1 LALCVALDR
10 AEPRVLG
17 HQLGAGADRPGSL
30 VAAWGADRFA
40 ALGGDRPD
48 HGGDRPQRAVER
60 AGGGEAVTPLA
71 VVLVLISQFA
81 QVGGQ
86 VLLKRG
92 MSEVGKTPRR
102 TGPVLWGL
110 GGGIA
115 LLTAWFGLWMGLM
128 QKLDL
133 SLLYPFTG
141 LSPVLMVL
149 AAGVF
154 LRERADWRT
163 WLGVA
168 LIAA

>member
-1 LALCVALDR
+1 
-10 AEPRVLG
+10 
-17 HQLGAGADRPGSL
+17 
-30 VAAWGADRFA
+30 
-40 ALGGDRPD
+40 
-48 HGGDRPQRAVER
+48 
-60 AGGGEAVTPLA
+60 VTPLA

-92 MSEVGKTPRR
+92 MSELGKTPRR
-102 TGPVLWGL
+102 RAPVLWGL

-115 LLTAWFGLWMGLM
+115 MLTAWFGLWMGLM

-168 LIAA
+168 LIAAGTVLVSFSVPVGSH

>member
-1 LALCVALDR
+1 
-10 AEPRVLG
+10 
-17 HQLGAGADRPGSL
+17 
-30 VAAWGADRFA
+30 
-40 ALGGDRPD
+40 
-48 HGGDRPQRAVER
+48 
-60 AGGGEAVTPLA
+60 VTPLT
-71 VVLVLISQFA
+71 VGLILLSQLA
-81 QVGGQ
+81 QVAGQ
-86 VLLKRG
+86 VLLKHG
-92 MSEVGKTPRR
+92 MSQVGKTPRR
-102 TGPVLWGL
+102 AGPLLWGL

-168 LIAA
+168 LITAGTVLVAFSVPAGSH